1 MTPEQRLAHLLEV
14 APSPSNR
21 GRLTHAWVSENVS
34 LAVAD
39 GVYAAINAVSV
50 PTALRYVTG
59 ILGSGQG
66 IDTTA
71 ALWKTQAAAVA
82 DSDESLAPH
91 LVLLRDFEL
100 IYRPRWQT
108 EGYESQ
114 PTLESVTAEIAA
126 ETLAD
131 QKQDWQTRFD
141 AILNQIGTAEQAAGV
156 AALRT
161 IADEMAGD

>member
-21 GRLTHAWVSENVS
+21 GRLTHAWVAENVS

-39 GVYAAINAVSV
+39 GVYAAVNAESV

-59 ILGSGQG
+59 IG
-66 IDTTA
+66 IDTMA

-141 AILNQIGTAEQAAGV
+141 AILNQIGTAEQADGV
-156 AALRT
+156 AALRA
-161 IADEMAGD
+161 IADEMAGE

>member
-21 GRLTHAWVSENVS
+21 GRLTHAWVTENVS

-39 GVYAAINAVSV
+39 GVYAAINTVSV

-59 ILGSGQG
+59 IG

-91 LVLLRDFEL
+91 LILLRDFESV
-100 IYRPRWQT
+100 YRPRWQT

-156 AALRT
+156 AALLV
-161 IADEMAGD
+161 IADEMAGE

>member
-21 GRLTHAWVSENVS
+21 GRLTHAWVTENVS

-39 GVYAAINAVSV
+39 GVYEAVNAVSA

-59 ILGSGQG
+59 NG
-66 IDTTA
+66 INTTA

-108 EGYESQ
+108 EGYELQ

-141 AILNQIGTAEQAAGV
+141 AILNQIGTAEQADGI
-156 AALRT
+156 AALLV
-161 IADEMAGD
+161 IADEMAGE